1 VVQSNTAHAR
11 RGRRAALGLAVALV
25 AATAAILG
33 GASPALGES
42 NGGVGPDPTAPGSTA
57 QLLANGDAVAP
68 EQAPQK
74 VADAIEYAN
83 RINDLPYKWG
93 GGHSSWKLDKGYDCS
108 GSVSYM
114 LHGAGV
120 LRKSPLDS
128 GSLANWGSKG
138 KGQWITVYANGGH
151 TYAVVAGLRW
161 DTSGGAGPRW
171 HEDMR
176 SSKGFRIRHFK
187 GL

>member
-1 VVQSNTAHAR
+1 VVQPNTAHAR
-11 RGRRAALGLAVALV
+11 RGTRAALGIVVALAAVA
-25 AATAAILG
+25 AAVLT

-42 NGGVGPDPTAPGSTA
+42 NGGVGPVPTAPGA
-57 QLLANGDAVAP
+57 QAELLTNGDAVAP

-74 VADAIEYAN
+74 VVRAIEYAN

-128 GSLANWGSKG
+128 GSLSQWGSKG